1 MQIFNNLSLNET
13 PSIYNDYLG
22 IINYINNEIEKT
34 EDTDIKNLY
43 LESKKFITKY
53 PLDCL
58 KDIDILDNQ
67 VTMSYDCTRSN
78 PKIGGYGLIITFKLD
93 NNKMILETSVN
104 YKNNLTIDEKEIKND
119 TKIYDK
125 LMKTIL
131 EDCLLNNW
139 NFEKNKMVLNDTSS
153 LNSFIVKII
162 DKIFLFYNNKYLQVK
177 KNYNG
182 LDGIFIKISPKNI
195 GRDETYLN
203 LIEDQD
209 SIKIVLHNGITNLNT
224 EDVINKDIDENNL
237 ELKIN
242 SLISSLRK
250 QKLLLYA
257 YSINN
262 LNLKKINLKKD

>member
-1 MQIFNNLSLNET
+1 
-13 PSIYNDYLG
+13 
-22 IINYINNEIEKT
+22 
-34 EDTDIKNLY
+34 
-43 LESKKFITKY
+43 
-53 PLDCL
+53 
-58 KDIDILDNQ
+58 
-67 VTMSYDCTRSN
+67 
-78 PKIGGYGLIITFKLD
+78 
-93 NNKMILETSVN
+93 
-104 YKNNLTIDEKEIKND
+104 
-119 TKIYDK
+119 
-125 LMKTIL
+125 
-131 EDCLLNNW
+131 
-139 NFEKNKMVLNDTSS
+139 MVLNDTSS